1 MSFNQLD
8 VFQQFDPQFIVKKT
22 MKNGLSVEAS
32 WSATHQDMT
41 LAAQNCRGNR
51 VTLGMTIC
59 RSLGSLANIAAD
71 VRKEMQTKMGANR
84 ESTPMKK
91 STHKSMQK
99 SMKKSMQKS
108 TKKSMKKSKH

>member
-1 MSFNQLD
+1 MSFSQLD
-8 VFQQFDPQFIVKKT
+8 VFQQFDPQFTVKKT
-22 MKNGLSVEAS
+22 MKNGLAVEAS
-32 WSATHQDMT
+32 WNVTHQDMA
-41 LAAQNCRGNR
+41 LEVQNCRGSL
-51 VTLGMTIC
+51 VTLSMTMC